1 MLCFTF
7 LWVCQTHHLRPAS
20 DGAPNVFFSERKPSN
35 RKHVLVH
42 RWIKIK
48 IRMWPFRGS
57 MRKQRWLWL
66 ITSRPRQEV
75 FFQEQKMTGTDL
87 KKPGWPRWSCL
98 GTEWKRKRDEGRASE
113 IHLYYVIKGKGRLVT
128 RRQTQWCSGSWAE
141 ALYSLIDPG

>member
-7 LWVCQTHHLRPAS
+7 LWVCQSHHLRPAS

-87 KKPGWPRWSCL
+87 KKKKSL
-98 GTEWKRKRDEGRASE
+98 ADQDEVAWGQSGRE
-113 IHLYYVIKGKGRLVT
+113 REMKGGQVRYIYIMWLKGRGGWSPGDRHSDVVGVE
-128 RRQTQWCSGSWAE
+128 RR
-141 ALYSLIDPG
+141 LYTL